1 MVARVR
7 KEIAMKKI
15 VNYVKAFI
23 ANNFGEARDLPCE
36 DGESAVF
43 LKGIWI
49 KGGSVT
55 GLTEIEE
62 VEE

>member
-1 MVARVR
+1 
-7 KEIAMKKI
+7 MKKI

-23 ANNFGEARDLPCE
+23 ENNFGDARDLPCE